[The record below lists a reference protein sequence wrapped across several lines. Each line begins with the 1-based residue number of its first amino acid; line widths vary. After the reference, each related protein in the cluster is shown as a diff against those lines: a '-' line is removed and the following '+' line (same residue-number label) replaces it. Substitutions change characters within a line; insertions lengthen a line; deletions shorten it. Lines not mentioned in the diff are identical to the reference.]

1 MFLKESRP
9 LFRLR
14 LVTISLD
21 RIYRIYILNFQ
32 FPEETENTQSP
43 PANKIG
49 KYNLVIK
56 ETNSSRGEK
65 TSQNY

>member
-1 MFLKESRP
+1 
-9 LFRLR
+9 
-14 LVTISLD
+14 LVAISLD
-21 RIYRIYILNFQ
+21 RIYRIFILHFQ

-43 PANKIG
+43 PTNKIG

-56 ETNSSRGEK
+56 EVDFSRGKK

>member
-1 MFLKESRP
+1 
-9 LFRLR
+9 
-14 LVTISLD
+14 LVAISLD
-21 RIYRIYILNFQ
+21 RIYRIFILHFQ

-43 PANKIG
+43 PTNKIG

-56 ETNSSRGEK
+56 KVDFSRGEK